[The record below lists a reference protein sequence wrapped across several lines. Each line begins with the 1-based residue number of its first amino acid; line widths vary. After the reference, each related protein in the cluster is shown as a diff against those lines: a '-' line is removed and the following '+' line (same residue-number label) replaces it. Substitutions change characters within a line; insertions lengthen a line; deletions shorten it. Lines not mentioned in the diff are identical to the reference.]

1 MGIIANSGGG
11 VSPGT
16 RLVIGISDAARCGIV
31 KAADSVGTND
41 LARSGAAMGDW
52 GWLVDITAT
61 SRGGASPCMRLV
73 APAGNGTLADGSSA
87 VGTGLAALEG

>member
-1 MGIIANSGGG
+1 MGIIVNSGVG
-11 VSPGT
+11 VLLCK
-16 RLVIGISDAARCGIV
+16 RLVVGISDAARRGIV

-41 LARSGAAMGDW
+41 LARSGAAMGNW
-52 GWLVDITAT
+52 GWLVDITTT